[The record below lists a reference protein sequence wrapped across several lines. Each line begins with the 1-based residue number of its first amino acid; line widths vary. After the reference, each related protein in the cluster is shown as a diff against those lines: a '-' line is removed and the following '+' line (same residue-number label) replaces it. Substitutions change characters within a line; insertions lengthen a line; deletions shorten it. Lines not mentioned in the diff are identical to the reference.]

1 MSQYGPYLPKVAI
14 VKRGRPSSTK
24 GSIGCVSMVYQL
36 LEIGLFIFNLSLA
49 LLGSHKH
56 IGKKLIEYKAWNHS
70 LDTIIEIL
78 LNKFYIYPMIAI
90 YKQKLWG
97 YNLIS
102 SQEKEY
108 F

>member
-36 LEIGLFIFNLSLA
+36 LEIGLFIFNLYLA
-49 LLGSHKH
+49 LLGSYKH

-78 LNKFYIYPMIAI
+78 LNKFIYIQWLQNIN
-90 YKQKLWG
+90 QKIKG

>member
-36 LEIGLFIFNLSLA
+36 LENGLFYKNLSRA

-56 IGKKLIEYKAWNHS
+56 DGKKLIEYKVWNHPP
-70 LDTIIEIL
+70 DTIMEIL
-78 LNKFYIYPMIAI
+78 SF
-90 YKQKLWG
+90 
-97 YNLIS
+97 
-102 SQEKEY
+102 E
-108 F
+108 